1 MGLLVRG
8 WSPVWRT
15 ARAKPSWLP
24 PSGLVKKER
33 KPAARACTREELVR
47 AHGTCTVHAWHVHG
61 VCMARAL
68 GVVCLQCEPLRGGV
82 VIDLDAER
90 DSWREET
97 KGWRGRCERRGQRG
111 DGEQAAS
118 QLAPTKCE
126 HHSRSMHV
134 GGGGTARSTSEC
146 SFSTSYSRAARQRC
160 LSVCL
165 ITPCKKQTD

>member
-134 GGGGTARSTSEC
+134 GGGTARSTPEC